1 MSGDDIL
8 ARLHRIY
15 AAIDAVLESDLTKFP
30 PHIFQDETHFA
41 MYQDFIGGL
50 TPAELTNLAYSVI
63 HNVANLRDHL
73 RRWAVKNGH
82 NPSRIDQA
90 ISRSM
95 PLQIITDLSNN
106 DKHGYPPRN
115 AGHSGKAPQLTEIQR
130 VLCLTTAAEA
140 GSSVRVILT
149 SSGPK
154 QVSGS
159 GSTSVAIT
167 GQVVDAHGTVIGDLY
182 DIEVEALKA
191 WEQEL
196 KDLGIL
202 T

>member
-1 MSGDDIL
+1 MSRDDVL

-15 AAIDAVLESDLTKFP
+15 AAIDAVLEDDLTKFL
-30 PHIFQDETHFA
+30 PHIFLDEKHFA
-41 MYQDFIGGL
+41 MYQDFVGGL
-50 TPAELTNLAYSVI
+50 TPAELLNLAHSVV
-63 HNVANLRDHL
+63 HNIANLRDHL
-73 RRWAVKNGH
+73 RRWAAKNGH

-90 ISRSM
+90 ISHSV

-106 DKHGYPPRN
+106 DKHGYPRN
-115 AGHSGKAPQLTEIQR
+115 AGHSGKAPQLAEIRR
-130 VLCLTTAAEA
+130 VLRLTTAAEA
-140 GSSVRVILT
+140 GSSVMVILT
-149 SSGPK
+149 PSGPK

-159 GSTSVAIT
+159 GSTNVAVS
-167 GQVVDAHGTVIGDLY
+167 GQVVDAYGTVIGDLY
-182 DIEVEALKA
+182 DLEVEALKA